1 MRERGLEAHAESAGT
16 DPAER
21 VNPRVAQVLS
31 EIGIDISES
40 KPSRLTDDMVARS
53 GEVTTMGCA
62 MDSGQCPSIR
72 LEKVVDW
79 QLQDPS
85 WWTSTTSGK
94 CVRRY
99 ARRWSRYWTTSIL
112 NRNKGKIHMNNWM
125 SALAHHYEKTRER
138 YPGEKLLIMFDIDG
152 TIIDTRYMILHGLG
166 PCGWSRGSITADVNF
181 PNWQDYGRGS
191 GENGS
196 TYEYSMRRIRQSA

>member
-1 MRERGLEAHAESAGT
+1 MNRVLFVCVHNSGRSQMAEALFNRIARERGLEAHAESAGT
-16 DPAER
+16 DPAQR

-85 WWTSTTSGK
+85 
-94 CVRRY
+94 
-99 ARRWSRYWTTSIL
+99 L
-112 NRNKGKIHMNNWM
+112 M
-125 SALAHHYEKTRER
+125 
-138 YPGEKLLIMFDIDG
+138 DIDDIRKMRE
-152 TIIDTRYMILHGLG
+152 TVRQKV
-166 PCGWSRGSITADVNF
+166 GSLLDDIN
-181 PNWQDYGRGS
+181 PKQ
-191 GENGS
+191 E
-196 TYEYSMRRIRQSA
+196 

>member
-40 KPSRLTDDMVARS
+40 TLSRLTDDMVARS
-53 GEVTTMGCA
+53 DEVTTMGCA

-85 WWTSTTSGK
+85 
-94 CVRRY
+94 
-99 ARRWSRYWTTSIL
+99 L
-112 NRNKGKIHMNNWM
+112 M
-125 SALAHHYEKTRER
+125 
-138 YPGEKLLIMFDIDG
+138 DIDD
-152 TIIDTRYMILHGLG
+152 IRK
-166 PCGWSRGSITADVNF
+166 
-181 PNWQDYGRGS
+181 
-191 GENGS
+191 
-196 TYEYSMRRIRQSA
+196 MRETVRQKVESLLDDINPKQE

>member
-1 MRERGLEAHAESAGT
+1 MNRVLFVCVHNSGRSQMAEALFNRIARERGLEAHAESAGT

-40 KPSRLTDDMVARS
+40 TLSRLTDDMVARS
-53 GEVTTMGCA
+53 DEVITMGCA

-85 WWTSTTSGK
+85 
-94 CVRRY
+94 
-99 ARRWSRYWTTSIL
+99 L
-112 NRNKGKIHMNNWM
+112 M
-125 SALAHHYEKTRER
+125 
-138 YPGEKLLIMFDIDG
+138 DIDD
-152 TIIDTRYMILHGLG
+152 IRK
-166 PCGWSRGSITADVNF
+166 
-181 PNWQDYGRGS
+181 
-191 GENGS
+191 
-196 TYEYSMRRIRQSA
+196 MRETVRQKVESLLDDINPKQE